1 MAETDRILIE
11 IAQSLGALRAD
22 VQNLKDDQALDRQ
35 AGAAYRKENREETAA
50 MKEGLAKLEHTLVPV
65 ADAVKQHTATLID
78 HGKELDA
85 NKLFRDRIGA
95 VIAVGA
101 AGVSTVF
108 GGVSYLVWTYFTEIW
123 TFLRGLIS
131 RS

>member
-1 MAETDRILIE
+1 MSDPILLE
-11 IAQSLGALRAD
+11 IMEKLGDLRAD
-22 VQNLKDDQALDRQ
+22 VRNLKDDAALERATGADFRREVRGEIGTLK
-35 AGAAYRKENREETAA
+35 AGVTDLKHAIR
-50 MKEGLAKLEHTLVPV
+50 PV
-65 ADAVKQHTATLID
+65 ADAVEQHTATLAA
-78 HGKELDA
+78 HGKEVDA

-101 AGVSTVF
+101 VGVSTVF
-108 GGVSYLVWTYFTEIW
+108 SGVSYLVWTYFTEIW

>member
-1 MAETDRILIE
+1 MSDPILLE
-11 IAQSLGALRAD
+11 IMEKLGELRAD
-22 VQNLKDDQALDRQ
+22 VRNLKDDA
-35 AGAAYRKENREETAA
+35 AFESETGAAFRREVREEIGTVKAGVA
-50 MKEGLAKLEHTLVPV
+50 DVKHAIQPV
-65 ADAVKQHTATLID
+65 AEAVEQHAATLAA
-78 HGKELDA
+78 HGKEVDA

-108 GGVSYLVWTYFTEIW
+108 GGVSYLVWTYFNEIW